1 MRKHL
6 LSLVGDASI
15 RRKFLLISFIP
26 LAALLML
33 SVMTYRSGETLSH
46 DENRLENLYLAQKA
60 AAQYMRL
67 VVDLETGFRGYVLT
81 EELPYLRPYR
91 VAQEGIDAV
100 GRDLASRISSD
111 QLARFQ
117 AIQQV
122 VTQLMK
128 EKDELIRAIK
138 AGRKPDAVHYIEAG
152 RGRALMAEI
161 RERMTEFD
169 QLEQQRVVEELAL
182 IREDRASNLFIIL
195 VGGVLT
201 FALIVGALYLIA
213 RSITVPLTNLA
224 KDVGSASEGVVP
236 NIPVLDRQDEI
247 GDLTRVMHAM
257 SSQIREHLN
266 QVEKSE
272 ATLRLLNESLAQSES
287 KYRGLVDHAPLGIL
301 TTKGT
306 EVTFSNR
313 YNQVLAG
320 LNPDEETDPAA
331 FRKCIHPEDRERVLT
346 EFAQAVEQGRPYETV
361 FRFVHADGGIR
372 KVLGRRIPITKEG
385 EGVAVYIG
393 FNIDITALED
403 LQSRVSR
410 SEKLATLGQVA
421 AGIAHEIRNPL
432 VGIGST
438 ASLLLE
444 EFEQRDP
451 RRDDIGGILKET
463 RRLDRIVNQIVDYAR
478 PRELSATQLSVQDL
492 IDEVVKILAV
502 SLGERRI
509 KIQLSISPTLGP
521 IYADQDQLK
530 QVLINVLQNAI
541 EASPVGGEPIEI
553 TAFELL
559 QNSRPG
565 IMVKVKDRGKGIPA
579 DLLPHVFEPFFTK
592 GKPRGTGLGLAI
604 CRNIIEGHM
613 GQLHMESEV
622 DKGTAVSL
630 WLPLRQEQRTSEA

>member
-1 MRKHL
+1 MRTQF
-6 LSLVGDASI
+6 LSLVGNASI
-15 RRKFLLISFIP
+15 RKKFLLISFIP
-26 LAALLML
+26 LAALLLL
-33 SVMTYRSGETLSH
+33 SVMTYRSGETLTH

-111 QLARFQ
+111 QLTRFQ

-213 RSITVPLTNLA
+213 RSITVPLVNLA
-224 KDVGSASEGVVP
+224 REVGSAPGGVVP
-236 NIPVLDRQDEI
+236 HIPVLDRQDEI

-257 SSQIREHLN
+257 SLQIRGHLD

-272 ATLRLLNESLAQSES
+272 STLRLLNESLAQSES
-287 KYRGLVDHAPLGIL
+287 KYRGLVDHAPLGIF
-301 TTKGT
+301 TTRGT

-346 EFAQAVEQGRPYETV
+346 EFAQAVEKGLPYETV

-385 EGVAVYIG
+385 EGGTVYIG

-403 LQSRVSR
+403 LQSRLSR

-444 EFEQRDP
+444 EFEDGDP
-451 RRDDIGGILKET
+451 RREDIGGILKET

-478 PRELSATQLSVQDL
+478 PRELSSTQLSMQAL
-492 IDEVVKILAV
+492 IDEVVKILTV
-502 SLGERRI
+502 SLGERRL

-530 QVLINVLQNAI
+530 QVFINVLQNAI
-541 EASPVGGEPIEI
+541 EASPVGGGPVEV
-553 TAFELL
+553 TAFELA
-559 QNSRPG
+559 QSSRPG
-565 IMVKVKDRGKGIPA
+565 IMVKVKDRGKGIPS

-613 GQLHMESEV
+613 GQLYMESEV

-630 WLPLRQEQRTSEA
+630 WLPLRQDQRTSET